1 MLSVSYL
8 WKTCGENVLL
18 ARNLPTVNVNE
29 DITIFLTDYHKLWY
43 NYLVRGSETLGVFAP
58 YC

>member
-8 WKTCGENVLL
+8 WKTCGENVVL

-29 DITIFLTDYHKLWY
+29 DITIFLTDYNKWCY
-43 NYLVRGSETLGVFAP
+43 NYLER
-58 YC
+58 